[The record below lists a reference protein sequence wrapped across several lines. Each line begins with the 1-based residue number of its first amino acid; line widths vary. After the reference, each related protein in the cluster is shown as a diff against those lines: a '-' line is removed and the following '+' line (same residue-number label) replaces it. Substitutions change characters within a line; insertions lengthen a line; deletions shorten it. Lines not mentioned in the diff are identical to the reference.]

1 MAKYKLYTDGSCKN
15 EVGGYAYIIL
25 RDNVEIEV
33 FSDRVENTTN
43 NRMELQ
49 AVISGLRR
57 FANSAEITVY
67 TDSAYVMNCFKQKWY
82 LKWRRN
88 QWKNSQGD
96 DVKNK
101 TLWQDLIPLV
111 ESRDVTWVH
120 VKGHSGN
127 VFNERVDYLARS
139 HVV

>member
-15 EVGGYAYIIL
+15 EIGGYAYIIL
-25 RDNVEIEV
+25 KDEREVEV

-43 NRMELQ
+43 NRMEMQ
-49 AVISGLRR
+49 AVIAGLKR
-57 FANSAEITVY
+57 FANSAEINIY
-67 TDSAYVMNCFKQKWY
+67 TDSAYVMNCFLQKWY

-101 TLWQDLIPLV
+101 TLWQELIPLV
-111 ESRDVTWVH
+111 ESREVTWIH

-127 VFNERVDYLARS
+127 VYNERVDYLARS
-139 HVV
+139 HVI